1 MPRSAA
7 GVLVLFGA
15 CCASVAGAAPS
26 CTVLA
31 DGATGKI
38 LKQQGSCDQ
47 RLTPASTFKVALSV
61 MGYDSGFLT
70 DEHHPALPYRESY
83 LATDPAW
90 KTTVDPTSWIH
101 NSVVWYS
108 QQFTVWLGR
117 ERLHDYIVRFK
128 YGNQDISGNPG
139 MNDGLTQ
146 AWLSSSLRISPLE
159 QVSFLQKL
167 VTRQLAASAHA
178 YEMTARILAVGTLPN
193 GWEVHGKTGTGY
205 QMQANGPDLKRQ
217 VGWFVGWAS
226 RGGRT
231 IVFAYAIAD
240 EQPDESSAGRR
251 ARTACMAE
259 LPGLLDAESAAH

>member
-1 MPRSAA
+1 MSRSAA

-15 CCASVAGAAPS
+15 CCAPVAGAAPS

-31 DGATGKI
+31 DGATGAI
-38 LKQQGSCDQ
+38 LKQEGSCEQ
-47 RLTPASTFKVALSV
+47 RLTPASTFKVALSL

-70 DEHHPALPYRESY
+70 DEHHPALPFREGY

-90 KTTVDPTSWIH
+90 KATVDPTSWIQ

-108 QQFTVWLGR
+108 QQLTVWLGR
-117 ERLHDYIVRFK
+117 ERLHNYLVRFK

-159 QVSFLQKL
+159 QVSFLQRL
-167 VTRQLAASAHA
+167 VTRQLSVSARA
-178 YEMTARILAVGTLPN
+178 YDMTARLMAQGTLPN

-205 QMQANGPDLKRQ
+205 QMRPDGPDIKRQ
-217 VGWFVGWAS
+217 VGWFVGWAT
-226 RGGRT
+226 RGART
-231 IVFAYAIAD
+231 LVFVYVIAD
-240 EQPDESSAGRR
+240 EHPDESNAGGR
-251 ARTACMAE
+251 ARTAFMAE
-259 LPGLLDAESAAH
+259 LPRRLDAAASR

>member
-1 MPRSAA
+1 
-7 GVLVLFGA
+7 
-15 CCASVAGAAPS
+15 
-26 CTVLA
+26 
-31 DGATGKI
+31 
-38 LKQQGSCDQ
+38 
-47 RLTPASTFKVALSV
+47 

-108 QQFTVWLGR
+108 QQFTVWLGP

-193 GWEVHGKTGTGY
+193 GWEVHGKAGTGY

-240 EQPDESSAGRR
+240 EQPDEVECGPARAHGLHGGTAAPAGRR
-251 ARTACMAE
+251 KRRPLALRERRRVSARGIWPARLFGAAMNPQRSRAN
-259 LPGLLDAESAAH
+259 LPLDGLVGLAGR

>member
-1 MPRSAA
+1 MSRSAA

-15 CCASVAGAAPS
+15 CCASVAGAAPL

-38 LKQQGSCDQ
+38 LKQQGSCEQ
-47 RLTPASTFKVALSV
+47 RLTPASTFKVALSL

-70 DEHHPALPYRESY
+70 DEHHPTLPFREGY
-83 LATDPAW
+83 IATDPAW
-90 KTTVDPTSWIH
+90 KATVDPTSWIQ

-108 QQFTVWLGR
+108 QQLTVWLGAQ
-117 ERLHDYIVRFK
+117 RLHNYLVRFK

-159 QVSFLQKL
+159 QVSFLHRL
-167 VTRQLAASAHA
+167 MTRQLSVSARA
-178 YEMTARILAVGTLPN
+178 YDMTARLLALGALPN
-193 GWEVHGKTGTGY
+193 GWDLHGKTGTGY
-205 QMQANGPDLKRQ
+205 QMQADGPDLKRQ
-217 VGWFVGWAS
+217 VGWFIGWAS

-240 EQPDESSAGRR
+240 EQPDDSSAGRR
-251 ARTACMAE
+251 ARTAFTAV
-259 LPGLLDAESAAH
+259 LPRLLDAAATQ

>member
-1 MPRSAA
+1 
-7 GVLVLFGA
+7 
-15 CCASVAGAAPS
+15 
-26 CTVLA
+26 VLA

-38 LKQQGSCDQ
+38 LKQQGSCEQ
-47 RLTPASTFKVALSV
+47 RLTPASTFKVALSL

-70 DEHHPALPYRESY
+70 DEHHPALPFREGY

-90 KTTVDPTSWIH
+90 KTTVDPTSWIQ

-108 QQFTVWLGR
+108 QQLTVWLGA
-117 ERLHDYIVRFK
+117 ERLHNYLVRFK

-167 VTRQLAASAHA
+167 VTRQLSVTAHA
-178 YEMTARILAVGTLPN
+178 YEMSARLLVLGALPN

-205 QMQANGPDLKRQ
+205 QMQADGPDLKRQ
-217 VGWFVGWAS
+217 VGWFVGWSS
-226 RGGRT
+226 RAGRT

-240 EQPDESSAGRR
+240 EQPDDLSAGRR
-251 ARTACMAE
+251 ARTAFMAQ
-259 LPGLLDAESAAH
+259 LPALLDAVAVPH